1 MTVVT
6 PCLVLSIRIHVLSG
20 ILNDSISADQAEEKF
35 LTNIRL
41 AADECAKV
49 MNELCY
55 TMQSKGLTVAVEVE
69 ILTLTNLLYYGI
81 MLSCP
86 AAWHYGAH

>member
-1 MTVVT
+1 M
-6 PCLVLSIRIHVLSG
+6 LVATITFYFILSIRIHVLSG

-49 MNELCY
+49 MKDCATQCN
-55 TMQSKGLTVAVEVE
+55 
-69 ILTLTNLLYYGI
+69 
-81 MLSCP
+81 
-86 AAWHYGAH
+86 

>member
-1 MTVVT
+1 M
-6 PCLVLSIRIHVLSG
+6 LSG

-49 MNELCY
+49 MDEYLCCCVV
-55 TMQSKGLTVAVEVE
+55 LV
-69 ILTLTNLLYYGI
+69 
-81 MLSCP
+81 
-86 AAWHYGAH
+86 

>member
-1 MTVVT
+1 MS
-6 PCLVLSIRIHVLSG
+6 LSIRIHVLSG

-49 MNELCY
+49 KDDF
-55 TMQSKGLTVAVEVE
+55 TS
-69 ILTLTNLLYYGI
+69 
-81 MLSCP
+81 
-86 AAWHYGAH
+86 